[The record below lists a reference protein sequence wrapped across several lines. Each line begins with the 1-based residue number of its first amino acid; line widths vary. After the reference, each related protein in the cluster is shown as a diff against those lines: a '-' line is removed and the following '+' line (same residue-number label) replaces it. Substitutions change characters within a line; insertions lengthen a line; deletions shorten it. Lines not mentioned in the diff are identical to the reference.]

1 MKALG
6 SLIRSFRLLRDM
18 SLRDLGDAAG
28 IHYSYVG
35 KLEKGTAANP
45 SREVVRGLAAALDAP
60 VDEFEMAA
68 GYLPQHQTRTASIRD
83 DDYDNALPSDVQQ
96 ALELIADKF
105 RNTQRNGKH

>member
-1 MKALG
+1 MGVKALG
-6 SLIRSFRLLRDM
+6 SLIRSYRFLRDM

-45 SREVVRGLAAALDAP
+45 SREVVRGLAIALNAP

-68 GYLPQHQTRTASIRD
+68 GYLPAEATTKDTKRD
-83 DDYDNALPSDVQQ
+83 IALSSDVQR
-96 ALELIADKF
+96 AVDLILEELESRRHNNKD
-105 RNTQRNGKH
+105 R